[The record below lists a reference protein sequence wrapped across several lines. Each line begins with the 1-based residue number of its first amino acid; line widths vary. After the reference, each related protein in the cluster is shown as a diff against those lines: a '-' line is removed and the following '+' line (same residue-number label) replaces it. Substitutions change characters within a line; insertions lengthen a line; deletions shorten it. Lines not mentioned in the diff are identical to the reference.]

1 MKRAHPFWQEILRCP
16 RDYDGQKTSL
26 MQQSRSRDPSGLLA
40 QRAQLPASEFLMQ
53 RSEGSSP
60 NTIQAEGGLS
70 VALIGAVGSMT
81 PAGKGDVTQG
91 WMDGPLITIPNS
103 PFSLKRR

>member
-1 MKRAHPFWQEILRCP
+1 MP
-16 RDYDGQKTSL
+16 
-26 MQQSRSRDPSGLLA
+26 

-81 PAGKGDVTQG
+81 PAGDVTQG

-103 PFSLKRR
+103 PLSLKRR